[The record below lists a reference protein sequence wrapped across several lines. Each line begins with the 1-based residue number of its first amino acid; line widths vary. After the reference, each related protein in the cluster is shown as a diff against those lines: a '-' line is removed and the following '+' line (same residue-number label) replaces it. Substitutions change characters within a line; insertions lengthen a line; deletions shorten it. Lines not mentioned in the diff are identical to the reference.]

1 MARNQ
6 ETRQFTSETD
16 GLQAWT
22 IVAIALVLV
31 AFSILAWVLS
41 VQTPDVKIVDFS
53 QMTGSSLKEVKMD
66 SSLGSNRDQRGCLQ
80 SAGFVWCEG
89 AGRCIR
95 PWQDSCPGGTE
106 YCRSF
111 CRTHAGYSPG
121 KSKTKAKQGSIQA
134 APGSH
139 SVYCRCKNDGKAD
152 DYLRKRSTTTPLI

>member
-80 SAGFVWCEG
+80 ALADVYDHGRIHVLVEPSIVVHSAGLMLVT
-89 AGRCIR
+89 ALAN
-95 PWQDSCPGGTE
+95 Q
-106 YCRSF
+106 
-111 CRTHAGYSPG
+111 
-121 KSKTKAKQGSIQA
+121 KQKQSKALYKQRQALTAFTVDVRMTAKQMIIFA
-134 APGSH
+134 NVAPLH
-139 SVYCRCKNDGKAD
+139 H
-152 DYLRKRSTTTPLI
+152 